1 MADMEIISQIVLIA
15 LGMVILGHVL
25 NKILGLKRETTAEL
39 REKSLNLQERMK
51 TAQVL
56 QDRRMMLEL
65 QLEMKEL
72 MATMLKKQ
80 ILPLTIRCII
90 FFGIFTVIGIIYGQ
104 YSYWFLTYF
113 IASLCFSLISYGLNR
128 LYRKITGKEDKTKSL
143 LNGIMGTM
151 TQEFNPSEN
160 IVSHSSSIST
170 PIQQAQQEALSWK
183 SKINI
188 SKENDLE
195 KETSRTPAN
204 WKEKLEK

>member
-15 LGMVILGHVL
+15 LGMVILGHIL

-65 QLEMKEL
+65 QFEMKEL

-80 ILPLTIRCII
+80 ILPLSIRCII
-90 FFGIFTVIGIIYGQ
+90 FFGIFTVIGVVYGQ
-104 YSYWFLTYF
+104 YSYWFWTYF
-113 IASLCFSLISYGLNR
+113 IASLCFSLISFGLNR

-143 LNGIMGTM
+143 LNGIMGSM

-160 IVSHSSSIST
+160 IVSHSGSISS
-170 PIQQAQQEALSWK
+170 PIQQAQKETLAWK
-183 SKINI
+183 SKINAFQ
-188 SKENDLE
+188 ENNQE
-195 KETSRTPAN
+195 KEKSRSLVN
-204 WKEKLEK
+204 WKEKLQK